1 MIGNRLPSSPKT
13 FLSLNT
19 LPPSSLL
26 QKICLLFGDKQQL
39 HRRHT
44 DADGQIFDLWL

>member
-26 QKICLLFGDKQQL
+26 QKICLLFGDKQ
-39 HRRHT
+39 HT
-44 DADGQIFDLWL
+44 DADGRIFDLWL